1 VTLVVGASSLPLGTA
16 PELLDRQLR
25 GTAPRGRKGKAMT
38 DWTNPVTFPINVV
51 NLALGVATV
60 GLCGVYAWAILT
72 DWISHLRRH

>member
-1 VTLVVGASSLPLGTA
+1 
-16 PELLDRQLR
+16 
-25 GTAPRGRKGKAMT
+25 MT

-60 GLCGVYAWAILT
+60 GLCGVYAWAILA